1 VTFFPEGWH
10 PAADELNG
18 KTILITGAGDG
29 IGKAVALACARH
41 GAEVLLLGRT
51 EKKLEAVYDTIMT
64 EELVTPGII
73 PCDLSQVSHDAL
85 CELGQELG
93 SSIDKLD
100 GLVHN
105 ASILGDR
112 KSMAQTSVATWNQVM
127 QVNVNAPFMLTQVM
141 LPLLHAAPEASVVFT
156 SSGVGRKG
164 RAFWGAYATSKF
176 ATEGMMQVLADEL
189 TNTTKIRVNSLNP
202 GAINTAMRR
211 MAYPAEPPTTNPDPE
226 ALMSAWLYLMSN
238 DSAALNGQALSVQ
251 S

>member
-1 VTFFPEGWH
+1 
-10 PAADELNG
+10 
-18 KTILITGAGDG
+18 
-29 IGKAVALACARH
+29 
-41 GAEVLLLGRT
+41 
-51 EKKLEAVYDTIMT
+51 M
-64 EELVTPGII
+64 TPGII

-226 ALMSAWLYLMSN
+226 ALVSAWLYLMSD
-238 DSAALNGQALSVQ
+238 DSAALNGPGALCSIL
-251 S
+251 SSSHYRFFRRTNLSSPSNMRRFAFRPDFLESRSSFSCSLGFSTWAPFGGMPAIP

>member
-1 VTFFPEGWH
+1 MTFVPDDWH

-64 EELVTPGII
+64 EELATPGII
-73 PCDLSQVSHDAL
+73 PCDLNEVSHDAL
-85 CELGQELG
+85 CELGRELG
-93 SSIDKLD
+93 SSINKLD

-141 LPLLHAAPEASVVFT
+141 LPLLDAAPEASVVFT

-211 MAYPAEPPTTNPDPE
+211 MAYPAEPPTSNPDPD
-226 ALMSAWLYLMSN
+226 ALVSAWLYLMSN

>member
-1 VTFFPEGWH
+1 MTFVPEGWH

-64 EELVTPGII
+64 EELATPGII
-73 PCDLSQVSHDAL
+73 PCDLNQVSHDAL
-85 CELGQELG
+85 CELGRELG
-93 SSIDKLD
+93 SSINKLD

-141 LPLLHAAPEASVVFT
+141 LPLLDAAPEASVVFT

-211 MAYPAEPPTTNPDPE
+211 MAYPAEPPASNPDPD
-226 ALMSAWLYLMSN
+226 ALVSAWLYLMSN

>member
-1 VTFFPEGWH
+1 MTFVPEGWH

-64 EELVTPGII
+64 EELATPGII
-73 PCDLSQVSHDAL
+73 PCDLNEVSHDAL
-85 CELGQELG
+85 CELGRELG
-93 SSIDKLD
+93 NSINKLD

-141 LPLLHAAPEASVVFT
+141 LPLLDAAPEASVVFT

-211 MAYPAEPPTTNPDPE
+211 MAYPAEPPTSNPDPDT
-226 ALMSAWLYLMSN
+226 LVSAWLYLMSN

>member
-1 VTFFPEGWH
+1 MTFVPEGWH

-64 EELVTPGII
+64 EELATPGII
-73 PCDLSQVSHDAL
+73 PCDLNEVSHDAL
-85 CELGQELG
+85 CELGRELG
-93 SSIDKLD
+93 SSINKLD

-141 LPLLHAAPEASVVFT
+141 LPLLDAAPEASVVFT

-211 MAYPAEPPTTNPDPE
+211 MAYPAEPPTSNPDPDT
-226 ALMSAWLYLMSN
+226 LVSAWLYLMSN